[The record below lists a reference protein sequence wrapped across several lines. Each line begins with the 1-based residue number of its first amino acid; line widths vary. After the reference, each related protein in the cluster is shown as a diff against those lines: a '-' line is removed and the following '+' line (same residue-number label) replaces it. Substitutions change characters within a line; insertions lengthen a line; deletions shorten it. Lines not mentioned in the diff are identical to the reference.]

1 MFVLLAL
8 VFAVGFVVFGVGSGS
23 TGISSAL
30 QNAFNFGGNGGGPSI
45 SSLQHKTAKNPQDAG
60 AWRNLATAY
69 EEKHRTGDAITALV
83 RYTKLRPKDQSAL
96 QELASQY
103 TALADNY
110 SSQAQVIEATAQSAD
125 PFSTIAP
132 PSSTALGKAFASTTE
147 LQDPITAAVSQ
158 QSTSQATTLFGKLN
172 DAALKAEDAYK
183 RLAKLAPNDASNQI
197 QLGQAA
203 QAASDTKTAVAAFRR
218 FLKLAPG
225 DPLAPQVRAQL
236 KQLAP
241 AKK

>member
-30 QNAFNFGGNGGGPSI
+30 QNAFNFGGGSSGPSI
-45 SSLQHKTAKNPQDAG
+45 SSLQHRTAKNPRDAK
-60 AWRNLATAY
+60 AWRDLATAY
-69 EEKHRTGDAITALV
+69 EEKQRTSDAVAALV
-83 RYTKLRPKDQSAL
+83 RYMKLKPKDQPAL

-103 TALADNY
+103 KSLADNY
-110 SSQAQVIEATAQSAD
+110 SAQARQVELAAQSSN
-125 PFSTIAP
+125 PFSAIAP
-132 PSSTALGKAFASTTE
+132 PSTTPLGKAFTSTSL
-147 LQDPITAAVSQ
+147 LQDPIAAAVSQ
-158 QSTSQATTLFGKLN
+158 DATTQATTVFGKLN
-172 DAALKAEDAYK
+172 AASLNEEKTYK
-183 RLAKLAPNDASNQI
+183 ELARLAPNDASNQI

-203 QAASDTKTAVAAFRR
+203 QAAGDTKTAVAAFRK
-218 FLKLAPG
+218 FLKLAPS
-225 DPLAPQVRAQL
+225 DPLAPQVRALL

>member
-30 QNAFNFGGNGGGPSI
+30 QNAFNFGGSNGPSL
-45 SSLQHKTAKNPQDAG
+45 SSLQHKAAKSPQDAT
-60 AWRNLATAY
+60 AWRDLATAY
-69 EEKHRTGDAITALV
+69 EEKHRTSDAITALV
-83 RYTKLRPKDQSAL
+83 HYTKLRPKDQPAL

-103 TALADNY
+103 TTLAGDY
-110 SSQAQVIEATAQSAD
+110 SSQAQLVEATAQSAD

-132 PSSTALGKAFASTTE
+132 PGTTPLGKAFASTTE
-147 LQDPITAAVSQ
+147 LQDPIAAAVSQ
-158 QSTSQATTLFGKLN
+158 QSTTQATTLFEKLN
-172 DAALKAEDAYK
+172 AAAQKAEDAYK
-183 RLAKLAPNDASNQI
+183 KLAKLAPNDASNQI

-203 QAASDTKTAVAAFRR
+203 QAASDTKTAVAAYRR